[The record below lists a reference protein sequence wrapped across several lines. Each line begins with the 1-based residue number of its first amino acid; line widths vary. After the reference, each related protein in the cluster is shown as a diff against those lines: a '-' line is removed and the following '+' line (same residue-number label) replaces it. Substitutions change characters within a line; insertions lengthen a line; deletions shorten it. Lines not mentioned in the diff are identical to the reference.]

1 MTFGRKALQGT
12 GWRRMTRVCVSSR
25 RLVAVAQRGGA
36 SGAAVVVRAAGIP
49 VPAGP
54 SDCREPTWSRV
65 AIRCGIY
72 RAGIIGAVIVTG
84 GSIGP
89 IGAKSAIRT
98 GSILAKS
105 SGYPGRVGGDDKAAV
120 IERNR
125 SWIAA
130 QEAWL
135 TFHRTAG
142 VAERALQH
150 FSGLMLVGIEVR
162 RLR

>member
-1 MTFGRKALQGT
+1 MTLVR
-12 GWRRMTRVCVSSR
+12 VSSR

-36 SGAAVVVRAAGIP
+36 SGAAGMVQAAGIP
-49 VPAGP
+49 VPAEQ

-98 GSILAKS
+98 GSIRAKS
-105 SGYPGRVGGDDKAAV
+105 SGYPGRVEGDDKAPE
-120 IERNR
+120 IKRKR
-125 SWIAA
+125 SWMAA

-135 TFHRTAG
+135 TFHTTAG
-142 VAERALQH
+142 GADRALQH
-150 FSGLMLVGIEVR
+150 FAGLMLVGIKVG

>member
-1 MTFGRKALQGT
+1 MTLVR
-12 GWRRMTRVCVSSR
+12 VSSR
-25 RLVAVAQRGGA
+25 RLVAAAQRGGA
-36 SGAAVVVRAAGIP
+36 SGAAGMVQAAGIP
-49 VPAGP
+49 VPAEQ

-98 GSILAKS
+98 GSIRAKS
-105 SGYPGRVGGDDKAAV
+105 SGYPGRVEGDDKAPE
-120 IERNR
+120 IKRKR
-125 SWIAA
+125 SWMAA

-135 TFHRTAG
+135 TFHTTAG
-142 VAERALQH
+142 GADRALQH
-150 FSGLMLVGIEVR
+150 FAGLMLVGIKVG